1 MQLAAIVVMVSGIV
15 VITDPSTLGV
25 SAETWNLIGGWTAIG
40 AAVLTGA
47 ATILRANQIPGVTTG
62 IGNEIQGTVQT
73 TTVSQET
80 TTTP

>member
-62 IGNEIQGTVQT
+62 IGNEVQGTVAT
-73 TTVSQET
+73 TTLTQET
-80 TTTP
+80 KTTP